1 MSGFAQQLQ
10 DFAIDTNR
18 SLSKACRTIKISLF
32 SGLVINT
39 RVDTGR
45 MRGGWQCSQGSPKLN
60 DPNRFDVPKAS
71 NSAGQAAINEI
82 TANVGDF
89 SQDFCAN
96 AVEYAA
102 LWNERDAIISAS
114 MARIDRVLT
123 EAVNSAAR

>member
-1 MSGFAQQLQ
+1 MSDFGQQLQ
-10 DFAIDTNR
+10 DFAIATNR

-32 SGLVINT
+32 SGLVIST

-45 MRGGWQCSQGSPKLN
+45 MRGGWQCSQGSPNLT
-60 DPNRFDVPKAS
+60 DPDRADKT
-71 NSAGQAAINEI
+71 GQAAINEI

-102 LWNERDAIISAS
+102 YWNERDAIISAN

-123 EAVNSAAR
+123 EVVNSAAR